1 MLLGVI
7 ALSVLVLA
15 LAAGCAALLWDRS
28 RQGAEAAR
36 LLAREE
42 AAAARAAEL
51 AAALRE
57 TNAER
62 DEADARLSDAT
73 AETSALRARL
83 DEQAT
88 HADERLRA
96 ERSRLDEV
104 EKRYQAAFAELA
116 QKALKD
122 SSEHFLRLA
131 EKTFAETREK
141 TRAELDTHV
150 KPIAET
156 LKKADT
162 KLAEIEKERLAS
174 FERLAQQVR
183 AVAEGNALLRAETGN
198 LVAALR
204 KPQVRGRYG
213 EIQLERVAELAGMR
227 SYCDFSTQE
236 SSRDDEGRIK
246 RPDMIVR
253 LPNGRA
259 VAVDAKTNIEAYLD
273 AIEATDPQEADRH
286 LDRFARHVAEQAQAL
301 AKKEYAE
308 RAGGALDFVVMF
320 IPGDQFIDAA
330 LQRRPDLLD
339 RAAQDGVILASP
351 STLVGLLRAVHVGW
365 REKRLTDNAQELMTL
380 GRELHDR
387 AGNTLQKIAELGTS
401 IDAARNRFNALVG
414 SVDGRLM
421 PTLRRFEEHGAKST
435 RDIRRVETL
444 DAETRELRSLPG
456 ANENGPDITVRP
468 VQPNLQDTH

>member
-1 MLLGVI
+1 MLAGVI
-7 ALSVLVLA
+7 ALAVTALG
-15 LAAGCAALLWDRS
+15 LAAACGFLLWDRA
-28 RQGAEAAR
+28 RERAEGAR

-42 AAAARAAEL
+42 AASARAAEL
-51 AAALRE
+51 ATLLRE
-57 TNAER
+57 TDAER
-62 DEADARLSDAT
+62 DALSADA
-73 AETSALRARL
+73 SALRARL

-88 HADERLRA
+88 HSEERLRT
-96 ERSRLDEV
+96 ERARLDEV
-104 EKRYQAAFAELA
+104 EKRYQSAFADLA

-141 TRAELDTHV
+141 TRSELDSHV
-150 KPIAET
+150 KPIAES
-156 LKKADT
+156 LKKTDL
-162 KLAEIEKERLAS
+162 KLGEIEKERLAS
-174 FERLAQQVR
+174 FERLAQHVR
-183 AVAEGNALLRAETGN
+183 AVAEGNEHLRRETGN

-227 SYCDFSTQE
+227 SYCDFATQE
-236 SSRDDEGRIK
+236 SSRDDEGRLK
-246 RPDMIVR
+246 RPDMLVR

-273 AIEATDPQEADRH
+273 AIEATDPDEADRH

-301 AKKEYAE
+301 AKKNYPGHAD
-308 RAGGALDFVVMF
+308 GAIDFVVMF

-365 REKRLTDNAQELMTL
+365 REKRLSDNAEELMTL

-387 AGNTLQKIAELGTS
+387 AGAVLHNIAQLGSALET
-401 IDAARNRFNALVG
+401 ARGRFNTLVG
-414 SVDGRLM
+414 SVDARLV
-421 PTLRRFEEHGAKST
+421 PTLRKFEEHGAKSS
-435 RDIRRVETL
+435 RDIKDVETL
-444 DAETRELRSLPG
+444 DAETRELRSLPTP
-456 ANENGPDITVRP
+456 ESPDKNGPDIQVRP
-468 VQPNLQDTH
+468 AGTTLQDAN